1 MNENDINAKKEEE
14 KQDEYNDEFNFK
26 ETDLNKNEKNS
37 YDQKADKES
46 NININNNKEN
56 TLKESIL
63 INNENKSKK
72 EEEEEYGNNEF
83 IKDNEEILDKKEEI
97 NIKQKNEE
105 NKKNESILIENNPQ
119 INEEKNNDGGEENKE
134 NNNINDVNKI
144 DKNNIN
150 INNESKKEEEE
161 EYGNNEFIKDNEEI
175 LSKDKKE
182 EINTEKKNEEIN
194 NKEIEKDK
202 SQLNKEK
209 NESQIIQEDN
219 QINNEI
225 QNKNEKEKEKDK
237 NIENNINDE
246 KKKKEKKYIEEFRKE
261 MANDIDNDNDNYE
274 NNVSDFLEKDNVH
287 LGPYENN
294 QKEPEINDKNENE
307 KQNQNENDN
316 KENIDNNNNENKKEE
331 DNKKPNYVLIGKE
344 SSKSKNS
351 ELMSETELLRMSVN
365 EEKNNEQKNKN
376 EINKE
381 EESQKDKQIQNIT
394 NEKEEAKN
402 DETKKDPDNN
412 RKDIIINDEK
422 KQIND
427 KVNNEYEE
435 KEVIKK
441 NEEPKEKEI
450 KKEELKEE
458 EVNFSHKGSES
469 LIESIVM
476 NEIEE
481 MPKNEVIINNNSNN
495 KIIKRPNALKKIEI
509 IREEK
514 KYITLKDLEKE
525 PYKKLKIDSP
535 RSLKII
541 QENGYTK
548 EELLYIPM
556 DKFLFTHKETINM
569 NKLEQKTR
577 FNFYEQL
584 RINKIKK
591 LCELRDKLIQEES
604 KNINNFEIS
613 TVNKYEKINENKNTN
628 NNSKYKTIYLTHN
641 NYEKIINKDNDND
654 NELIKKIILENE
666 ERILDNKLER
676 MKAINNIEL
685 ANLVEYELD
694 KNLFKMQLNKQAEN
708 YTREIKKL
716 KFEDSKLKD
725 TKKINIKLK
734 NSGNNKPV
742 INKFTTFNE
751 NLLSFHVAKRIKE
764 YDIFQQKL
772 DQKLEKIEMANK
784 KKNEKF
790 QMKKKMEYERAK
802 LNLKKSNDIF
812 NRKQNELI
820 KKIKVKDLITH
831 GIKKMINEKNL
842 IKNEINAQKYLS
854 KQDYIN
860 KLKKIDEYE
869 REQKYNNFI
878 ERESKRDIIQNMKNR
893 IYSSRIY
900 RMNDIQKNRKKNI
913 YKIQKILKNGEG
925 EDEENLDILMEE
937 FPDNPKIAEI
947 IKRYQI
953 KKNNIENSY
962 KSRPRLYS
970 SNNININLG
979 NNNPQNKYV
988 SQSIDKKRIF
998 IYANNKGYNIKNKND
1013 QIKKEVRRINTTN
1026 KNNEYKTANN
1036 VSTKQLQI
1044 QDSDEDNYYDD
1055 EENEFDF
1062 DDNEDVIYEH
1072 EIAEK
1077 VRKYKVRIYKN
1088 FLNKLKI
1095 EKKNEMLRN
1104 KQLEIVT
1111 DMTLKKN
1118 LEIQFSQE
1126 RTLVDMRLKKESERL
1141 QKQAKDYES
1150 NLRNNFQ
1157 QKQER
1162 FVNQIKD
1169 EKSK

>member
-1 MNENDINAKKEEE
+1 
-14 KQDEYNDEFNFK
+14 
-26 ETDLNKNEKNS
+26 
-37 YDQKADKES
+37 
-46 NININNNKEN
+46 
-56 TLKESIL
+56 
-63 INNENKSKK
+63 
-72 EEEEEYGNNEF
+72 
-83 IKDNEEILDKKEEI
+83 
-97 NIKQKNEE
+97 
-105 NKKNESILIENNPQ
+105 
-119 INEEKNNDGGEENKE
+119 
-134 NNNINDVNKI
+134 
-144 DKNNIN
+144 
-150 INNESKKEEEE
+150 
-161 EYGNNEFIKDNEEI
+161 
-175 LSKDKKE
+175 
-182 EINTEKKNEEIN
+182 
-194 NKEIEKDK
+194 
-202 SQLNKEK
+202 
-209 NESQIIQEDN
+209 
-219 QINNEI
+219 
-225 QNKNEKEKEKDK
+225 
-237 NIENNINDE
+237 
-246 KKKKEKKYIEEFRKE
+246 

-274 NNVSDFLEKDNVH
+274 NNVSVFLEKDNVH

-294 QKEPEINDKNENE
+294 QKENEINDKNVKE

-316 KENIDNNNNENKKEE
+316 KENIDINNNENKKEE
-331 DNKKPNYVLIGKE
+331 DKKKPNYILMGKE

-376 EINKE
+376 ETNKKE
-381 EESQKDKQIQNIT
+381 EQEKDKQIQNT
-394 NEKEEAKN
+394 LNEKEEEKN
-402 DETKKDPDNN
+402 DETKKDPKNQEDILINN
-412 RKDIIINDEK
+412 EIG
-422 KQIND
+422 QINND
-427 KVNNEYEE
+427 KGNDEYEE
-435 KEVIKK
+435 KEEIKK

-458 EVNFSHKGSES
+458 EENFSHKGSES

-476 NEIEE
+476 NELEE
-481 MPKNEVIINNNSNN
+481 IPKNEVIIKNNNSNN
-495 KIIKRPNALKKIEI
+495 KITNKPKVLKKIEI
-509 IREEK
+509 IREER

-548 EELLYIPM
+548 EELFYIPM
-556 DKFLFTHKETINM
+556 DKFLYSHKETINM

-584 RINKIKK
+584 RINKIKR

-604 KNINNFEIS
+604 KNINNIEMN
-613 TVNKYEKINENKNTN
+613 TVNKYEKTNENKNTN
-628 NNSKYKTIYLTHN
+628 NTSKYKTIYLTHN
-641 NYEKIINKDNDND
+641 NYERIISKDNDND

-685 ANLVEYELD
+685 ANIVEYELD
-694 KNLFKMQLNKQAEN
+694 KNLFKMQLNKQAEK
-708 YTREIKKL
+708 YKKEIKKL
-716 KFEDSKLKD
+716 KYEDSKLKD
-725 TKKINIKLK
+725 TKKNKMRLK

-812 NRKQNELI
+812 NRKQDELI

-878 ERESKRDIIQNMKNR
+878 ERESKRDVIQNMKNR

-900 RMNDIQKNRKKNI
+900 RMNDIQKKRKKNI
-913 YKIQKILKNGEG
+913 FKIQKILKNGEG
-925 EDEENLDILMEE
+925 EEEENLDILMEE

-953 KKNNIENSY
+953 KKNDIQNSY
-962 KSRPRLYS
+962 RSKPRLYS

-979 NNNPQNKYV
+979 NNNMQNKYI

-998 IYANNKGYNIKNKND
+998 IYANNKGYNTKTKND

-1036 VSTKQLQI
+1036 VSIKQLQTQ
-1044 QDSDEDNYYDD
+1044 QDLDEDNNDNYYDD
-1055 EENEFDF
+1055 EESENDS

-1077 VRKYKVRIYKN
+1077 VRKYKVKIYKN
-1088 FLNKLKI
+1088 FLNILKI
-1095 EKKNEMLRN
+1095 EKKNEMLRK

-1111 DMTLKKN
+1111 DMTLKRN

-1169 EKSK
+1169 EKAK